1 MTAPIMPKATAVWL
15 LDNTAL
21 TFKQIA
27 DFCHLHILE
36 VETLANQ
43 EVATIIGLDPLING
57 QLNQEEIDRCTKDKD
72 AQLKLQ
78 KNLMAGATSKRGKY
92 TPIARRQDKPNAISW
107 LLKHYPTMRE
117 GYIVKLIGTTK
128 NTIEA
133 IRTKTHWNIQNI
145 KPQSPVLLEL
155 CSQASLDKY
164 VAKTEKE
171 SASST

>member
-1 MTAPIMPKATAVWL
+1 MPKATAAWL

-21 TFKQIA
+21 TFQQIA
-27 DFCHLHILE
+27 DFCQLHFLE

-43 EVATIIGLDPLING
+43 EVPTIIGLDPIING
-57 QLNQEEIDRCTKDKD
+57 QLTQEEIDRCTNDKT
-72 AQLKLQ
+72 ARLQLQ
-78 KNLMAGATSKRGKY
+78 KNLSDGLSNKKGKY
-92 TPIARRQDKPNAISW
+92 TPIARRQDKPNAIAW
-107 LLKHYPTMRE
+107 LVKHYPTMRD

-155 CSQASLDKY
+155 CSQENLDKY
-164 VAKTEKE
+164 VEKTEKE
-171 SASST
+171 AAQST